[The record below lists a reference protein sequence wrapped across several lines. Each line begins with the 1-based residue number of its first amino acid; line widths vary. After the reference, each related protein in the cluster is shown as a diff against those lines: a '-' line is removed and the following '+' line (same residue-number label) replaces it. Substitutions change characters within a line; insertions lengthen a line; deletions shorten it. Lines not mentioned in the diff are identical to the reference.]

1 MQAAGVHGLG
11 AHCVLSLHGAGER
24 SSGMQRANIRGIAS
38 KYHAHRGTPNKVL
51 VFDSRPLSVGS
62 GEGKWNAQSQKLTG
76 KGRENWGTGANW
88 RQLRTVLT
96 WNGRASR
103 FGVPAGGL
111 ASLGAAILATP
122 PWEQSGVSCQPW
134 EASTT
139 TELGWSWQCKTFSLL
154 VPQLSCIQ
162 TPKATVEPVSVAT
175 AFPVPAKITSTPN
188 DQQTQYQTANNL
200 AAEHKGTRND
210 SKWNQEWHGNTGR
223 LTTTH

>member
-38 KYHAHRGTPNKVL
+38 KYHAHRGTPHKVL

-88 RQLRTVLT
+88 RQLKTVLT

-103 FGVPAGGL
+103 FGVPAGGSCL
-111 ASLGAAILATP
+111 AGCRHLGDPTLRAEWGLLPT
-122 PWEQSGVSCQPW
+122 W

-139 TELGWSWQCKTFSLL
+139 TSRTGAGNAKPSVC
-154 VPQLSCIQ
+154 SCH
-162 TPKATVEPVSVAT
+162 S
-175 AFPVPAKITSTPN
+175 FPVFKHQKQP
-188 DQQTQYQTANNL
+188 
-200 AAEHKGTRND
+200 
-210 SKWNQEWHGNTGR
+210 WNQCQWRR
-223 LTTTH
+223 LSPSLQKSHPHPTTNKPNIKPRTT